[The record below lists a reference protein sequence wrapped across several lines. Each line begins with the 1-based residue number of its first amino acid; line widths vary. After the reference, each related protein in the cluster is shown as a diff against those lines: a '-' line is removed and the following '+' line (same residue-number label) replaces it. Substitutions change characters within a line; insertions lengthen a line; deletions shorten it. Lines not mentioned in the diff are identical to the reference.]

1 MRPMCSLVAVH
12 IWLSSTLAEAM
23 DWYSTEAHAPFGQ
36 IRTESGHEE
45 YNILSSKGAKETTP
59 PVERNRQPPRPLITL
74 RKYLPVRRIELRPRV
89 IVAYHTHTRREGG
102 VNAWLEDRE
111 DAK

>member
-45 YNILSSKGAKETTP
+45 YNILSSTGAKETTP

-74 RKYLPVRRIELRPRV
+74 RKYLLNSD
-89 IVAYHTHTRREGG
+89 HGREGG